1 MRRLLIGGS
10 VVVSLVTM
18 MPGTVEA
25 EVKTREKSQVKFEGM
40 LGRMMGM
47 FGGKTMRDGIVSTNA
62 VKGDRKVTMTD
73 TSGRIVDLAEEK
85 IYELDLKDK
94 TYTVVTFAELRQ
106 QLKDAQE
113 RARREAE
120 KSSAE
125 GGGKEKERE
134 PASQEKSPEVD
145 VDFDLKETGQTRT
158 IAGYDARQIVMTIT
172 VREKGKALED
182 NGGLVV
188 RSDLWLGPEIPAM
201 KELAE
206 FELRYWKA
214 IAPETAG
221 VSAEQLAA
229 VMAMYPM
236 VKQGIDRLNREKV
249 NLKGAPLL
257 TVTTF
262 EAVKSREQMAKDSES
277 SSGGGIGGMLARKMM
292 KKDEKPRATI
302 FTITGETLEV
312 STSVAASDLE
322 IPAGLKLDK

>member
-1 MRRLLIGGS
+1 MRRLLIAGS
-10 VVVSLVTM
+10 VVVSLVAM

-94 TYTVVTFAELRQ
+94 TYTVITFAELRQ

-125 GGGKEKERE
+125 GGKEKERE
-134 PASQEKSPEVD
+134 PASQEKSPEVE

-158 IAGYDARQIVMTIT
+158 IAGYDARQVVMTIT
-172 VREKGKALED
+172 VREKGKALEG

-262 EAVKSREQMAKDSES
+262 EAVKSQEQMTKESES
-277 SSGGGIGGMLARKMM
+277 SSGGGIGGMLARRMM

-312 STSVAASDLE
+312 STSVAASELE